1 MLAAK
6 QPSESRKKETLCS
19 AKNLANCSRSR
30 SVQSA
35 QRTMRD
41 DEKVGASSE
50 AEAEAEEEEDAI
62 ARRGGR
68 AVYGATRLVKNLV
81 R

>member
-6 QPSESRKKETLCS
+6 QPSASRKKETLCS

-41 DEKVGASSE
+41 D
-50 AEAEAEEEEDAI
+50 
-62 ARRGGR
+62 
-68 AVYGATRLVKNLV
+68 
-81 R
+81 

>member
-6 QPSESRKKETLCS
+6 QPSVSRKKETLCS

-30 SVQSA
+30 SLQSA

-41 DEKVGASSE
+41 DEKVGASSDDADADTAD
-50 AEAEAEEEEDAI
+50 AEAAEAADIVCGFEA
-62 ARRGGR
+62 GR
-68 AVYGATRLVKNLV
+68 
-81 R
+81 

>member
-50 AEAEAEEEEDAI
+50 AEAEAEAEAEEEEDAI

-68 AVYGATRLVKNLV
+68 RCMEQRVW
-81 R
+81 